1 MLRWFCLQ
9 GDELSQS
16 RIRSTA
22 PQRGELFVPPQSLR
36 DSSPKGTPFSAAAK
50 FPAPTEAV
58 PLGKVAANVVS
69 RRKGYPSKRL
79 CLRESPQ
86 NPMKKYTRIA

>member
-1 MLRWFCLQ
+1 MGFW
-9 GDELSQS
+9 GTPSGK
-16 RIRSTA
+16 A
-22 PQRGELFVPPQSLR
+22 PPQSLR

-50 FPAPTEAV
+50 FPATTEAV

-79 CLRESPQ
+79 CLRKSPQ
-86 NPMKKYTRIA
+86 NPMKKYTQIA